1 MNFYTNISQWGNSLL
16 VREVANGE
24 RLPPRRVKYKPT
36 LYAATQEPTPFKTL
50 KGAYV
55 KPMLFNSIKSAKEW
69 MEGYSSQPEL
79 ACGQTMFAYSYIA
92 DEFPDTIKWD
102 TEHIKIFTIDIET
115 ECENGFPD
123 PHEASEPLISITL
136 KDHYTKEIMVWGVGK
151 FNNTRDDV
159 TYVECT
165 TEGILIEKFLTFW
178 QADYPDVIT
187 GWNTEFFD
195 IPYICNRI
203 LNVFVENGEEQ
214 VKRLS
219 PWKSV
224 FSKKVFSMGR
234 DHQIYEIQGVAALD
248 YLDLYR
254 KFTYTSQ
261 ESYRLD
267 HIAYVELGERKDGNP
282 FETFKE
288 WYKKDFQSFIEYN
301 ITDVELVDRLEDKL
315 KLIELCLTMAYD
327 AKVNYT
333 DVLGSVKY
341 WDILIY
347 NHLRKKNIVIPQKK
361 KNTKAE
367 KYEGAYVK
375 DPQVGMHKWVMS
387 FDLNSL
393 YPHLIMQY
401 NISPETILGTH
412 KEKITVDKLLDK
424 KVDTS
429 ILKGVTLTPNGALFK
444 TDTRGFLPE
453 IMESIYN
460 DRVIFKRKMLEAK
473 QQYENTKDPKLLKD
487 ISRYSNIQMAKKISL
502 NSAYGAIGNVWFRY
516 YDLLVAE
523 AITTGGQL
531 SIRWI
536 ERALNKYLNNLLG
549 TDKHDYVLASDTDSV
564 YITFDKLVNKVFG
577 EQPDTTK
584 VINFLDT
591 IATDKIEPFI
601 DKSYSELAGY
611 VNAYS
616 NKMSMKREVIADK
629 GIWTAK
635 KRYILN
641 AYDVEGVRYKEPQLK
656 IMGIEAVKSSTP
668 APCRQKIKDALKII
682 MSGDEKQL
690 NTFIQDFREE
700 FMQLPLEDIAYP
712 RSVNGIKKFTS
723 NEKSDERDMKKRQE
737 RERKKNIGKVGFV
750 QTQFSD
756 KGYGTLDGVTI
767 KHGLFASGAPIHCKG
782 AILYN
787 HLLEREN
794 LTHKYELIQEG
805 DKIKFLHLK
814 EPNIHQS
821 SAISFMTKLPK
832 ELDFKSIIDYETQF
846 TKSFVEPLKFITSKI
861 LWKIDDSYGQQGTL
875 EDFFT

>member
-401 NISPETILGTH
+401 NISPETLYS
-412 KEKITVDKLLDK
+412 KDKVPKMTVDKLLDK

-444 TDTRGFLPE
+444 TDTKGFLPE
-453 IMESIYN
+453 IMETMYN
-460 DRVIFKRKMLEAK
+460 DRVTFKRKMLEAK

-487 ISRYSNIQMAKKISL
+487 ISRYNNIQMAKKISL
-502 NSAYGAIGNVWFRY
+502 NSAYGAIGNAYFRY
-516 YDLLVAE
+516 YDLLLAE

-601 DKSYSELAGY
+601 DKSYQELAGY
-611 VNAYS
+611 VNAHS

-641 AYDVEGVRYKEPQLK
+641 AHDVEGVRYKEPQLK

-682 MSGDEKQL
+682 MSGDEKML
-690 NTFIQDFREE
+690 NTFIQEFREE
-700 FMQLPLEDIAYP
+700 FMKLPLEEIAYP

-723 NEKSDERDMKKRQE
+723 SN
-737 RERKKNIGKVGFV
+737 
-750 QTQFSD
+750 
-756 KGYGTLDGVTI
+756 
-767 KHGLFASGAPIHCKG
+767 GLFAKGAPIHCKG

-787 HLLEREN
+787 HLINKNN
-794 LTHKYELIQEG
+794 LSNKYELIQEG

-814 EPNIHQS
+814 EPNLYIS
-821 SAISFMTKLPK
+821 TAISFMTKLPK
-832 ELDFKSIIDYETQF
+832 ELDFESIIDYDVQF
-846 TKSFVEPLKFITSKI
+846 TKSFVEPLKFITTKI
-861 LWKIDDSYGQQGTL
+861 LWNIDDSYGTQGTL

>member
-24 RLPPRRVKYKPT
+24 RLDPRRVKYKPT
-36 LYAATQEPTPFKTL
+36 LYAHSNKPTPFKTL
-50 KGAYV
+50 KGGYV
-55 KPMLFNSIKSAKEW
+55 TPKIFNSIK
-69 MEGYSSQPEL
+69 EGKAFIEMYPDQPEM

-102 TEHIKIFTIDIET
+102 TKHIKIFTIDIET

-123 PHEASEPLISITL
+123 PHKAVDPLISITL

-159 TYVECT
+159 TYVECD
-165 TEGILIEKFLTFW
+165 TEGKLIQDFLSFW
-178 QADYPDVIT
+178 EGNCPDIIT

-203 LNVFVENGEEQ
+203 NNIFGEKD

-254 KFTYTSQ
+254 KFTYTNQ

-361 KNTKAE
+361 RNTKAE

-375 DPQVGMHKWVMS
+375 DPITGMHKWVMS

-401 NISPETILGTH
+401 NISPETLF
-412 KEKITVDKLLDK
+412 KNEKVKNITVDKLLDK
-424 KVDTS
+424 KINTS
-429 ILKGVTLTPNGALFK
+429 IFKGLTLTPNGALFK

-487 ISRYSNIQMAKKISL
+487 ISRYNNIQMAKKISL

-523 AITTGGQL
+523 AITTSGQL

-577 EQPDTTK
+577 EKPDTTK
-584 VINFLDT
+584 TINFLDT
-591 IATDKIEPFI
+591 IATNKIEPFI
-601 DKSYSELAGY
+601 DKSYQELAGY

-616 NKMSMKREVIADK
+616 NKMIMKREVIANK

-641 AYDVEGVRYKEPQLK
+641 AFDVEGVRYKEPQLK

-700 FMQLPLEDIAYP
+700 FMQLPLEEIAYP
-712 RSVNGIKKFTS
+712 RSVNGIGKFTS
-723 NEKSDERDMKKRQE
+723 SN
-737 RERKKNIGKVGFV
+737 
-750 QTQFSD
+750 
-756 KGYGTLDGVTI
+756 
-767 KHGLFASGAPIHCKG
+767 GLFAKGAPIHCKG

-787 HLLEREN
+787 HLINKNN
-794 LTHKYELIQEG
+794 LSNKYELIQEG

-814 EPNIHQS
+814 EPNVYIS
-821 SAISFMTKLPK
+821 TAISFMTKLPK
-832 ELDFKSIIDYETQF
+832 ELDFDSIIDKDLQF
-846 TKSFVEPLKFITSKI
+846 TKSFVDPLKFITTKI
-861 LWKIDDSYGQQGTL
+861 LWKIDDSYGTQGTL

>member
-1 MNFYTNISQWGNSLL
+1 MNFYTNVTQWGNNLL
-16 VREVANGE
+16 VREVVDGE
-24 RLPPRRVKYKPT
+24 RMPPRRVKYKPT
-36 LYAATQEPTPFKTL
+36 LYAHSDEQTPFKTL
-50 KGAYV
+50 KGKYV
-55 KPMLFNSIKSAKEW
+55 KPQVFNSIKDGKAFIE
-69 MEGYSSQPEL
+69 MYPDQPDL

-92 DEFPDTIKWD
+92 DQFPNFVKWNTD
-102 TEHIKIFTIDIET
+102 NILIVTIDIET

-123 PHEASEPLISITL
+123 PKLAEEPLISITL
-136 KDHYTKEIMVWGVGK
+136 KNHQTKKIMVWGVGK
-151 FNNTRDDV
+151 FVNNRDDV
-159 TYVECT
+159 TYVECK
-165 TEGILIEKFLTFW
+165 TEKELVQEFLVFW
-178 QADYPDVIT
+178 QTDCPDVIT

-203 LNVFVENGEEQ
+203 ENLYDEKE

-219 PWKSV
+219 PWGNV
-224 FSKKVFSMGR
+224 FSKNVFSMGR

-248 YLDLYR
+248 YFDLYR
-254 KFTYTSQ
+254 KFTYTNQ

-282 FETFKE
+282 YETFRE
-288 WYKKDFQSFIEYN
+288 WYTKDYQSFIEYN
-301 ITDVELVDRLEDKL
+301 ITDVELVDKLEDKM

-327 AKVNYT
+327 AKVNYV

-375 DPQVGMHKWVMS
+375 DPIVGMHNWVMS

-401 NISPETILGTH
+401 NISPETLVSQN
-412 KEKITVDKLLDK
+412 KVPKM
-424 KVDTS
+424 KVDRLLNKEFDTTQLNKNHT
-429 ILKGVTLTPNGALFK
+429 ITPNGALFK
-444 TDTRGFLPE
+444 TDTKGFLPD
-453 IMESIYN
+453 IMETMYN
-460 DRVIFKRKMLEAK
+460 DRVTFKRKMLEAK
-473 QQYENTKDPKLLKD
+473 QEYENTKDPKLLKD
-487 ISRYSNIQMAKKISL
+487 IAKYNNIQMAKKISL

-523 AITTGGQL
+523 AITTSGQL

-536 ERALNKYLNNLLG
+536 EHALNEYLNTLLG
-549 TDKHDYVLASDTDSV
+549 TDKYDYVLASDTDSV
-564 YITFDKLVNKVFG
+564 YITFDKLINKVFG
-577 EQPDTTK
+577 ERQDTTK
-584 VINFLDT
+584 IINFLDT
-591 IATDKIEPFI
+591 IATQKIEPFI

-641 AYDVEGVRYKEPQLK
+641 AHDVEGVRYKEPQLK

-690 NTFIQDFREE
+690 NTFIQEFREE
-700 FMQLPLEDIAYP
+700 FMQLPLEEIAYP

-723 NEKSDERDMKKRQE
+723 SN
-737 RERKKNIGKVGFV
+737 
-750 QTQFSD
+750 
-756 KGYGTLDGVTI
+756 
-767 KHGLFASGAPIHCKG
+767 GLFAKGAPIHCKG

-787 HLLEREN
+787 HLINKNN
-794 LTHKYELIQEG
+794 LSNKYELIQEG

-814 EPNIHQS
+814 EPNLYIS
-821 SAISFMTKLPK
+821 TAISFMTKLPK
-832 ELDFKSIIDYETQF
+832 ELDFTSIIDYDVQF
-846 TKSFVEPLKFITSKI
+846 TKSFVEPLKFITTKI
-861 LWKIDDSYGQQGTL
+861 LWNIDDSYGTQGTL